1 VPDLAA
7 SAARLQP
14 AFVAS
19 YLRAPFKVRPGLAE
33 SMFRTAYSVE
43 QADALAAWLTTEAR
57 RRMPGSAA
65 ARAAAA
71 VVPSSSAA
79 DVGEGAAL
87 FEKLQ
92 CGACHARGAQRPT
105 AAPVRDA
112 PDLAFV
118 NTRLA
123 PEVLAA
129 FIADPAAFGAD
140 TKMPRYE
147 LSAAQAARLRD
158 YLTASAPAW
167 LTQPPRAAVT
177 VVQPSEATPRYADVR
192 ARVLDAICVHCHMD
206 AAKNNGEGGPG
217 NTGGLGYR
225 GAGLDLESW
234 AGIRRGA
241 LDARGRRVSILDKP
255 RDGGEPLLLRRL
267 RLRVA
272 EHRAELAGP
281 GAVVTGGAP
290 GMPLGLPP
298 LPEQDLALVERW
310 LAAGAPGPDGRRA
323 VLTKA
328 SAARPPSAHAGLSP
342 RRRRGRNPIACG

>member
-1 VPDLAA
+1 
-7 SAARLQP
+7 
-14 AFVAS
+14 
-19 YLRAPFKVRPGLAE
+19 
-33 SMFRTAYSVE
+33 MFRTAFSLE
-43 QADALAAWLTTEAR
+43 QADALAAWLTTEGR
-57 RRMPGSAA
+57 RRMPGSSA

-71 VVPSSSAA
+71 IVPSSSAA
-79 DVGEGAAL
+79 DVREGVAL
-87 FEKLQ
+87 FERLQ

-118 NTRLA
+118 NARMA
-123 PEVLAA
+123 PEVIAA
-129 FIADPAAFGAD
+129 FIADPAAFGAE

-158 YLTASAPAW
+158 YLTASAPS
-167 LTQPPRAAVT
+167 LPPLLAGVGVT
-177 VVQPSEATPRYADVR
+177 VVQPSEAPPRYADVR

-241 LDARGRRVSILDKP
+241 LDARGRRVSILDRP

-281 GAVVTGGAP
+281 GAVVSGGSP

-298 LPEQDLALVERW
+298 LSERDLALVERW

-323 VLTKA
+323 VLSKGGVA
-328 SAARPPSAHAGLSP
+328 PSSGRAGLSS
-342 RRRRGRNPIACG
+342 RRRRWRNPISCG